1 MAKSN
6 AALLIDE
13 YIEKLSPF
21 SKEVCEV
28 LRECTLNTNVL
39 LKEELKWRVPV
50 YSNKKLLF
58 GFAGFKNHVSIT
70 FFNGVELSDKHNL
83 FTKDCYAKLTR
94 TIKLTKGSELD
105 KNKIIAYMNE
115 AISFEN
121 SSVKKVEK
129 KESIEIPELLKN
141 ALKSNKKASENFN
154 NMAYTFRKEYAKHI
168 SEAKREST
176 KLRRLEKV
184 IFNLEKNI
192 KMHEHYK
199 C

>member
-1 MAKSN
+1 M
-6 AALLIDE
+6 
-13 YIEKLSPF
+13 
-21 SKEVCEV
+21 
-28 LRECTLNTNVL
+28 
-39 LKEELKWRVPV
+39 
-50 YSNKKLLF
+50 
-58 GFAGFKNHVSIT
+58 
-70 FFNGVELSDKHNL
+70 
-83 FTKDCYAKLTR
+83 TR

-154 NMAYTFRKEYAKHI
+154 NMAYTYRKEYAKHI